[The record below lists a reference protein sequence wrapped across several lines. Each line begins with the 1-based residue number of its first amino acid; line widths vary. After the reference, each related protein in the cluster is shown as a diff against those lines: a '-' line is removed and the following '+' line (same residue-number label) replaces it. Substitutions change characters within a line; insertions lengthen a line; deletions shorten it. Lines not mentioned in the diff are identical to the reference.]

1 MNRICVVTLAIW
13 LIPATTCR
21 PADSSDLR
29 SVSRALDQLVEND
42 CASVGLK
49 PLPRCSDSEFLR
61 RVWLDLAGRTPPL
74 AEMNRI
80 AALDRD
86 EVVRQLLK
94 SNEFARY
101 WGRIWV
107 EYLTGQRPF
116 DTPEYNGRR
125 LLQFLTEAFRE
136 NRPYHELVSELMAG
150 EGSSDLSGSANF
162 LMRYNAD
169 PIPLTGAVSQKFLG
183 LSLQCAECHDHPHAR
198 WKQRDFWGLAAHFAR
213 LRKMTP
219 TNPEAGEAFFIVIER
234 PRGELLIEDKRAK
247 PNEAG
252 EQPKRTIYPQLPG
265 LPRSDPKRN
274 RRDVLVEWMIAPSN
288 PYLSRHLVNLIWERL
303 LGAKLVPNLD
313 QWPPEQ
319 PSTETALLNLLADD
333 LTEHNWDI
341 HRLMGIIVLSDVY
354 QRSAAEE
361 TGGKGFSG
369 APATL
374 SSAQSP
380 VADPSNAKNNPQ
392 KELELAHFSRSRIR
406 PLSADQLHLSLAQA
420 FGYHFDENDFRLA
433 ESTGEEFTQDIPV
446 NNLGPTSL
454 TLGRALALYNSD
466 YVRGAVE
473 LGVETATRLYGPAAG
488 AEHIERFFL
497 LLLSRRPTAEE
508 LEFFQDLAGESNPAE
523 GLQDVVWVLL
533 NSTEFVTNH

>member
-1 MNRICVVTLAIW
+1 MNRICAVALAIW
-13 LIPATTCR
+13 SIPATTCR
-21 PADSSDLR
+21 SADSPDLI
-29 SVSRALDQLVEND
+29 SVSRQLDQLVEKE
-42 CASVGLK
+42 CASAGLK
-49 PLPRCSDSEFLR
+49 PLPPCADSEFLR
-61 RVWLDLAGRTPPL
+61 RIWLDLAGRTPPL

-80 AALDRD
+80 IAGPKIDRE

-94 SNEFARY
+94 SPEFARY

-107 EYLTGQRPF
+107 EYLTDKRPF
-116 DTPEYNGRR
+116 GTPEYDGRR
-125 LLQFLTEAFRE
+125 LLQFLTDAFRE

-150 EGSSDLSGSANF
+150 EGSSDVSGSANF
-162 LMRYNAD
+162 LMRYNAE

-198 WKQRDFWGLAAHFAR
+198 WKQKDFWGLAAHFAR

-219 TNPEAGEAFFIVIER
+219 TNPEMGEAFFVVIER
-234 PRGELLIEDKRAK
+234 PRGELIIEDKRAK

-252 EQPKRTIYPQLPG
+252 EPPKKTVYPQLPG

-274 RRDVLVEWMIAPSN
+274 RRDVLVEWMTSPTN

-303 LGAKLVPNLD
+303 LGDKLISNLD

-319 PSTETALLNLLADD
+319 PTTETALLNLLADD
-333 LTEHNWDI
+333 FAAHDWDL
-341 HRLMGIIVLSDVY
+341 HRLMRIIVLSDVY
-354 QRSAAEE
+354 QRSSVKKLDSERL
-361 TGGKGFSG
+361 SQVSVIHG
-369 APATL
+369 AVAPNIP
-374 SSAQSP
+374 P
-380 VADPSNAKNNPQ
+380 VAAVGV
-392 KELELAHFSRSRIR
+392 AARIR

-454 TLGRALALYNSD
+454 TLGRALALYNTD

-497 LLLSRRPTAEE
+497 LLLSRRPTSEE